1 VSQFALKEQNVPRDL
16 ILRFHVLQVLTSPT
30 QVVRPASL
38 VLVVTIALSKMLTK
52 TLAAIPLFQRLGDP
66 TNLEFAP

>member
-1 VSQFALKEQNVPRDL
+1 MSQFALKEQNVQRDL

-30 QVVRPASL
+30 QVARPASL

-52 TLAAIPLFQRLGDP
+52 TLVAIPLLQRLGDP
-66 TNLEFAP
+66 TNLESAP

>member
-16 ILRFHVLQVLTSPT
+16 ILRFHVLQVLTSLT

-52 TLAAIPLFQRLGDP
+52 TLVAIPLLQRLGDP
-66 TNLEFAP
+66 TNLESAP